1 MAKVSTRQFL
11 GLLLIIALIAVG
23 VYFYNEW
30 QKLES
35 TRLPLSPLGGRG
47 VAQKSRGTSI
57 FSYLLNE
64 SGKPAPGA
72 VLGSAN
78 EKDSPNSDV
87 TQTKSNP
94 GLLDRILGTFEDLGR
109 APTATP
115 IPTVTP
121 VSTVALSATPILTPT
136 QTPTTTTT
144 TTSTPSLAQQ
154 AVISATLN
162 LETLLVA
169 KSYNSLYQMM
179 SSDFRSTFN
188 QASEFVS
195 SLQSGVTVSSITR
208 LDNPVI
214 FGGSSEWAEENV
226 TLFQSDG
233 QKIGDYKIIWHKEDA
248 VWKIFGTDVV

>member
-1 MAKVSTRQFL
+1 MTVLTA
-11 GLLLIIALIAVG
+11 AG
-23 VYFYNEW
+23 VYAFSEW

-47 VAQKSRGTSI
+47 EAQKSRGTSI

-109 APTATP
+109 TPTATP

-121 VSTVALSATPILTPT
+121 VSTVALSATPIPTPT
-136 QTPTTTTT
+136 PTVTPTPTL
-144 TTSTPSLAQQ
+144 SGAQQ
-154 AVISATLN
+154 AVILATSN

-169 KSYNSLYQMM
+169 KSYSSLYLMM
-179 SSDFRSTFN
+179 GSDFRSTFN

-195 SLQSGVTVSSITR
+195 SLQSGSPVSSITR
-208 LDNPVI
+208 RDNPLI
-214 FGGSSEWAEENV
+214 FGDNNEWAEENV
-226 TLFQSDG
+226 TLTQSSG
-233 QKIGDYKIIWHKEDA
+233 QTGNYKIIWHKENA